1 MKTFYGVI
9 GAAALLAGGAM
20 PALAQMDVAGMT
32 CGAYY
37 AMDAAGRTEAT
48 NAIMNFVKDTANAAT
63 AGAAAQLMGEMP
75 AAEVQP
81 LIDKACEGQTVDTNL
96 ISVLK

>member
-1 MKTFYGVI
+1 MKKFGVL
-9 GAAALLAGGAM
+9 AAATILAGAAM
-20 PALAQMDVAGMT
+20 PAFAQMDVAAMT

-37 AMDAAGRTEAT
+37 DMDAAGRTEAT
-48 NAIMNFVKDTANAAT
+48 NAIMNFVKDTANAAVAGT
-63 AGAAAQLMGEMP
+63 AAGLMGEMP

>member
-1 MKTFYGVI
+1 MKKLFGVL
-9 GAAALLAGGAM
+9 GAAVLLTGGAL
-20 PALAQMDVAGMT
+20 PALAQMDVATMT

-48 NAIMNFVKDTANAAT
+48 NAIMNFVKDTANAGTVA
-63 AGAAAQLMGEMP
+63 AAAQLMGDMP

-81 LIDKACEGQTVDTNL
+81 LIDKACEGQTVDTSL